1 MKSRRIAFYFI
12 TTAIFLIGLFT
23 GKAFFFNIGY
33 MLIAVIILAYLW
45 SWLAVRWLGITRK
58 TRARRAQVGRTF
70 EETFV
75 VRNRALLPKLWIE
88 VLDQSDLPDHKASR
102 VVPSLGTSGQ
112 YEWSVQTRCVARGEF
127 RLGPMTLMSGDPFG
141 LFTAQR
147 FINAT
152 SRVIVYPTV
161 IKLSHVD
168 LPMGM
173 LSGGEAQRQRSH
185 YVTTNAAGVRD
196 YVTGDSINRVHWRT
210 TARRDQLTVKE
221 FEIDPLVDIWLFA
234 DFSRTSLIEDPT
246 LKRSNTTGYIIPQ
259 MGGIPDS
266 SEEYVAV
273 IAASLARYF
282 VDLERVLG
290 FIAYTPKRE
299 IHQPER
305 GRRQLTHILETLA
318 IARSTSQYTLAQML
332 VLEAQSF
339 SRGTTLIIVTS
350 SLDNTWIAE
359 AMLLSK
365 RGIKVL
371 CILVDA
377 STFGAGRSG
386 DEIAAYLRLVRIP
399 TLVVK
404 RGEDIAD
411 ALSRQSG

>member
-1 MKSRRIAFYFI
+1 MKSRRYFFYFL
-12 TTAIFLIGLFT
+12 TTFIFIVGIFT
-23 GKAFFFNIGY
+23 GKAYFFNVGY
-33 MLIAVIILAYLW
+33 MLLGVIILSYLW
-45 SWLAVRWLGITRK
+45 SWFTVRWIGITRK

-70 EETFV
+70 EEAFV
-75 VRNRALLPKLWIE
+75 IRNRSIIPKLWLE
-88 VLDQSDLPDHKASR
+88 VEDKSDLPDHRASR
-102 VVPSLGTSGQ
+102 VVPTLGIGGI
-112 YEWSVQTRCVARGEF
+112 YEWSLQTRCIARGEF
-127 RLGPMTLMSGDPFG
+127 RLGPMILMSGDPFG
-141 LFTAQR
+141 LFTARR

-152 SRVIVYPTV
+152 SRVVVYPTMV
-161 IKLSHVD
+161 KLSHVD

-196 YVTGDSINRVHWRT
+196 YVMGDSINRVHWRT

-221 FEIDPLVDIWLFA
+221 FEIDPLVDIWMFA
-234 DFSRTSLIEDPT
+234 DFARSSLIEDPNLQRT
-246 LKRSNTTGYIIPQ
+246 EAGYILPT
-259 MGGIPDS
+259 GVGIPPS
-266 SEEYVAV
+266 TEEYVAV
-273 IAASLARYF
+273 VTASLARYF

-290 FIAYTPKRE
+290 FVAYTPQRV

-318 IARSTSQYTLAQML
+318 VAKSTPQYTLAQTL

-350 SLDNTWIAE
+350 SADNTWITE

-371 CILVDA
+371 CVLIDA
-377 STFGAGRSG
+377 ATFGYAPSG
-386 DEIAAYLRLVRIP
+386 EEMAAYLRLVKIP
-399 TLVVK
+399 TLVVR
-404 RGEDIAD
+404 RGDDIAD
-411 ALSRQSG
+411 ALARQSV

>member
-1 MKSRRIAFYFI
+1 MKSRRYFFYFL
-12 TTAIFLIGLFT
+12 TTFIFIVGIFT
-23 GKAFFFNIGY
+23 GKAYFFNVGY
-33 MLIAVIILAYLW
+33 MLLGVIILSYLW
-45 SWLAVRWLGITRK
+45 SWFAVRWIGITRK

-75 VRNRALLPKLWIE
+75 IKNRSIIPKLWLE
-88 VLDQSDLPDHKASR
+88 VEDKSDLPDHRASR
-102 VVPSLGTSGQ
+102 VVPTLGIGGQ
-112 YEWSVQTRCVARGEF
+112 YEWSLQTRCIARGEF
-127 RLGPMTLMSGDPFG
+127 RLGPMILMSGDPFG
-141 LFTAQR
+141 LFTARR

-152 SRVIVYPTV
+152 SRIVVYPTMV
-161 IKLSHVD
+161 KLTHVD

-196 YVTGDSINRVHWRT
+196 YVMGDSINRVHWRT
-210 TARRDQLTVKE
+210 TARRDQLMVKE
-221 FEIDPLVDIWLFA
+221 FEIDPLVDIWVFA
-234 DFSRTSLIEDPT
+234 DFARSSLIEDPNLQRT
-246 LKRSNTTGYIIPQ
+246 EAGYILPTGI
-259 MGGIPDS
+259 GIPPS
-266 SEEYVAV
+266 TEEYVAV
-273 IAASLARYF
+273 VTASLARYF

-290 FIAYTPKRE
+290 FIAYTPQRV

-318 IARSTSQYTLAQML
+318 VAKSTPQYTLAQTL

-350 SLDNTWIAE
+350 SADNTWVTE

-371 CILVDA
+371 CVLIDA
-377 STFGAGRSG
+377 ATFGYAPSG
-386 DEIAAYLRLVRIP
+386 EEMAAYLRLVKIP
-399 TLVVK
+399 TLVVR
-404 RGEDIAD
+404 RGDDIAD
-411 ALSRQSG
+411 ALARQSV

>member
-1 MKSRRIAFYFI
+1 MRSRRYFFYFL
-12 TTAIFLIGLFT
+12 TTLIFIVGIFT
-23 GKAFFFNIGY
+23 GKAYFFNLGY
-33 MLIAVIILAYLW
+33 MLLGVIALSYLW
-45 SWLAVRWLGITRK
+45 SWFAVRWISITRR

-70 EETFV
+70 EESFV
-75 VRNRALLPKLWIE
+75 VKNRSFIPKLWIE
-88 VLDQSDLPDHKASR
+88 VEDQSDLPDHRASR
-102 VVPSLGTSGQ
+102 VVPTLGLGGQ
-112 YEWSVQTRCVARGEF
+112 HEWHLQTRCIARGEF
-127 RLGPMTLMSGDPFG
+127 RLGPMVLMSGDPFG
-141 LFTAQR
+141 LFTARR

-152 SRVIVYPTV
+152 SRIVVYPTM

-196 YVTGDSINRVHWRT
+196 YVMGDSINRVHWRT

-221 FEIDPLVDIWLFA
+221 FEIDPLVDIWMFA
-234 DFSRTSLIEDPT
+234 DFTRSSLTEDPHLQRT
-246 LKRSNTTGYIIPQ
+246 EAGYILPT
-259 MGGIPDS
+259 GSGIPAS
-266 SEEYVAV
+266 TEEYVAV
-273 IAASLARYF
+273 VTASLARYF
-282 VDLERVLG
+282 VELERVLG
-290 FIAYTPKRE
+290 FIAYTPQRV

-318 IARSTSQYTLAQML
+318 VAKSTPQYTLAQTL

-350 SLDNTWIAE
+350 SADNTWITE

-371 CILVDA
+371 CVLIDA
-377 STFGAGRSG
+377 STFGYAPSG
-386 DEIAAYLRLVRIP
+386 EEMAAYLRLVKIP
-399 TLVVK
+399 TLVVR
-404 RGEDIAD
+404 RGDDIAD
-411 ALSRQSG
+411 ALARQSV

>member
-1 MKSRRIAFYFI
+1 MKSRRYFFYFL
-12 TTAIFLIGLFT
+12 TTFIFIVGIFT
-23 GKAFFFNIGY
+23 GKAYFFNVGY
-33 MLIAVIILAYLW
+33 MLLGVIILSYLW
-45 SWLAVRWLGITRK
+45 SWFAVRWIGITRK

-70 EETFV
+70 EEAFV
-75 VRNRALLPKLWIE
+75 IRNRSIIPKLWLE
-88 VLDQSDLPDHKASR
+88 VEDKSDLPDHRASR
-102 VVPSLGTSGQ
+102 VVPTLGIGGI
-112 YEWSVQTRCVARGEF
+112 YEWSLQTRCIARGEF
-127 RLGPMTLMSGDPFG
+127 RLGPMILMSGDPFG
-141 LFTAQR
+141 LFTARR

-152 SRVIVYPTV
+152 SRVVVYPTMV
-161 IKLSHVD
+161 KLSHVD

-196 YVTGDSINRVHWRT
+196 YVMGDSINRVHWRT

-221 FEIDPLVDIWLFA
+221 FEIDPLVDIWMFA
-234 DFSRTSLIEDPT
+234 DFARSSLIEDPNLQRT
-246 LKRSNTTGYIIPQ
+246 EAGYILPT
-259 MGGIPDS
+259 GVGIPPS
-266 SEEYVAV
+266 TEEYVAV
-273 IAASLARYF
+273 VTASLARYF

-290 FIAYTPKRE
+290 FVAYTPQRV

-318 IARSTSQYTLAQML
+318 VAKSTPQYTLAQTL

-350 SLDNTWIAE
+350 SADNTWITE

-371 CILVDA
+371 CVLIDA
-377 STFGAGRSG
+377 ATFGYAPSG
-386 DEIAAYLRLVRIP
+386 EEMAAYLRLVKIP
-399 TLVVK
+399 TLVVR
-404 RGEDIAD
+404 RGDDIAD
-411 ALSRQSG
+411 ALARQSV

>member
-1 MKSRRIAFYFI
+1 MKSRRYFFYFL
-12 TTAIFLIGLFT
+12 TTFIFIVGIFT
-23 GKAFFFNIGY
+23 GKAYFFNVGY
-33 MLIAVIILAYLW
+33 MLLGVIILSYLW
-45 SWLAVRWLGITRK
+45 SWFAVRWIGITRK

-75 VRNRALLPKLWIE
+75 IKNRSIIPKLWLE
-88 VLDQSDLPDHKASR
+88 VEDKSDLPDHRASR
-102 VVPSLGTSGQ
+102 VVPTLGIGGQ
-112 YEWSVQTRCVARGEF
+112 YEWSLQTRCIARGEF
-127 RLGPMTLMSGDPFG
+127 RLGPMILMSGDPFG
-141 LFTAQR
+141 LFTARR

-152 SRVIVYPTV
+152 SRIVVYPTMV
-161 IKLSHVD
+161 KLTHVD

-196 YVTGDSINRVHWRT
+196 YVMGDSINRVHWRT
-210 TARRDQLTVKE
+210 TARRDQLMVKE
-221 FEIDPLVDIWLFA
+221 FEIDPLVDIWVFA
-234 DFSRTSLIEDPT
+234 DFARSSLIEDPNLQRT
-246 LKRSNTTGYIIPQ
+246 EAGYILPTGI
-259 MGGIPDS
+259 GIPPS
-266 SEEYVAV
+266 TEEYVAV
-273 IAASLARYF
+273 VTASLARYF

-290 FIAYTPKRE
+290 FIAYTPQRV

-318 IARSTSQYTLAQML
+318 VAKSTPQYTLAQTL

-350 SLDNTWIAE
+350 SADNTWITE

-371 CILVDA
+371 CVLIDA
-377 STFGAGRSG
+377 ATFGYAPSG
-386 DEIAAYLRLVRIP
+386 EEMAAYLRLVKIA
-399 TLVVK
+399 TLVVR
-404 RGEDIAD
+404 RGDDIAD
-411 ALSRQSG
+411 ALARQSV

>member
-1 MKSRRIAFYFI
+1 MTTLIFI
-12 TTAIFLIGLFT
+12 VGIFT
-23 GKAFFFNIGY
+23 GKAYFFNLGY
-33 MLIAVIILAYLW
+33 MLLGVIALSYLW
-45 SWLAVRWLGITRK
+45 SWFAVRWISITRR

-70 EETFV
+70 EESFV
-75 VRNRALLPKLWIE
+75 VKNRSFIPKLWIE
-88 VLDQSDLPDHKASR
+88 VEDQSDLPDHRASR
-102 VVPSLGTSGQ
+102 VVPTLGLGGQ
-112 YEWSVQTRCVARGEF
+112 HEWHLQTRCIARGEF
-127 RLGPMTLMSGDPFG
+127 RLGPMVLMSGDPFG
-141 LFTAQR
+141 LFTARR

-152 SRVIVYPTV
+152 SRIVVYPTM

-196 YVTGDSINRVHWRT
+196 YVMGDSINRVHWRT

-221 FEIDPLVDIWLFA
+221 FEIDPLVDIWMFA
-234 DFSRTSLIEDPT
+234 DFTRSSLTEDPHLQRT
-246 LKRSNTTGYIIPQ
+246 EAGYILPT
-259 MGGIPDS
+259 GSGIPAS
-266 SEEYVAV
+266 TEEYVAV
-273 IAASLARYF
+273 VTASLARYF
-282 VDLERVLG
+282 VELERVLG
-290 FIAYTPKRE
+290 FIAYTPQRV

-318 IARSTSQYTLAQML
+318 VAKSTPQYTLAQTL

-350 SLDNTWIAE
+350 SADNTWITE

-371 CILVDA
+371 CVLIDA
-377 STFGAGRSG
+377 STFGYAPSG
-386 DEIAAYLRLVRIP
+386 EEMAAYLRLVKIP
-399 TLVVK
+399 TLVVR
-404 RGEDIAD
+404 RGDDIAD
-411 ALSRQSG
+411 ALARQSV

>member
-1 MKSRRIAFYFI
+1 MRSRRYFFYFL
-12 TTAIFLIGLFT
+12 TTFIFVVGIFT
-23 GKAFFFNIGY
+23 GKAYFFNLGY
-33 MLIAVIILAYLW
+33 MLLGVIILSYLW
-45 SWLAVRWLGITRK
+45 SWFAVRWISITRR

-70 EETFV
+70 EEAFIIK
-75 VRNRALLPKLWIE
+75 NRSIVPKLWIE
-88 VLDQSDLPDHKASR
+88 VEDQSDLPDHRASR
-102 VVPSLGTSGQ
+102 VVPTLGMGGQ
-112 YEWSVQTRCVARGEF
+112 HEWSLQTRCIARGEF
-127 RLGPMTLMSGDPFG
+127 RLGPMVLMSGDPFG
-141 LFTAQR
+141 LFTARR

-152 SRVIVYPTV
+152 SRIVVYPTMV
-161 IKLSHVD
+161 KLSHVD

-196 YVTGDSINRVHWRT
+196 YVMGDSINRVHWRT

-221 FEIDPLVDIWLFA
+221 FEIDPLVDIWMFA
-234 DFSRTSLIEDPT
+234 DFTRSSLIEDPNLQRT
-246 LKRSNTTGYIIPQ
+246 EAGYILPT
-259 MGGIPDS
+259 GLGIPAS
-266 SEEYVAV
+266 TEEYVAV
-273 IAASLARYF
+273 VSASLARYF

-290 FIAYTPKRE
+290 FIAYTPQRA

-318 IARSTSQYTLAQML
+318 VAKSTPQYTLAQTL

-350 SLDNTWIAE
+350 SADNTWITE

-371 CILVDA
+371 CVLIDA
-377 STFGAGRSG
+377 STFGYAPSG
-386 DEIAAYLRLVRIP
+386 EEMAAYLRLVKIP
-399 TLVVK
+399 TLVVR
-404 RGEDIAD
+404 RGDDIAD
-411 ALSRQSG
+411 ALARQSV

>member
-1 MKSRRIAFYFI
+1 MKSRRYFFYFL
-12 TTAIFLIGLFT
+12 TTFIFIVGIFT
-23 GKAFFFNIGY
+23 GKAYFFNVGY
-33 MLIAVIILAYLW
+33 MLLGVIILSYLW
-45 SWLAVRWLGITRK
+45 SWFTVRWIGITRK

-70 EETFV
+70 EEAFV
-75 VRNRALLPKLWIE
+75 IRNRSIIPKLWLE
-88 VLDQSDLPDHKASR
+88 VEDKSDLPDHRASR
-102 VVPSLGTSGQ
+102 VVPTLGIGGI
-112 YEWSVQTRCVARGEF
+112 YEWSLQTRCIARGEF
-127 RLGPMTLMSGDPFG
+127 RLGPMILMSGDPFG
-141 LFTAQR
+141 LFTARR

-152 SRVIVYPTV
+152 SRVVVYPTMV
-161 IKLSHVD
+161 KLSHVD

-196 YVTGDSINRVHWRT
+196 YVMGDSINRVHWRT

-221 FEIDPLVDIWLFA
+221 FEIDPLVDIWMFA
-234 DFSRTSLIEDPT
+234 DFARSSLIEDPNLQRT
-246 LKRSNTTGYIIPQ
+246 EAGYILPT
-259 MGGIPDS
+259 GVGIPPS
-266 SEEYVAV
+266 TEEYVAV
-273 IAASLARYF
+273 VTASLARYF

-290 FIAYTPKRE
+290 FVAYTPQRV

-318 IARSTSQYTLAQML
+318 VAKSTPQYTLAQTL

-350 SLDNTWIAE
+350 SADNTWVTE

-371 CILVDA
+371 CVLIDA
-377 STFGAGRSG
+377 ATFGYAPSG
-386 DEIAAYLRLVRIP
+386 EEMAAYLRLVKIP
-399 TLVVK
+399 TLVVR
-404 RGEDIAD
+404 RGDDIAD
-411 ALSRQSG
+411 ALARQSV